1 MRGIPKKI
9 VVMIA
14 VMVFLAMTT
23 NSLMAADRLKAA
35 TTTSIENTGL
45 LYKLTEPFET
55 MFNVKVDVIAV
66 GTGKALRLGSR
77 GDVDLV
83 IVHFPAKEYE
93 FIASGYGVNRRDIM
107 HNYFTIVGPENDPA
121 QVSSAKTAVEA
132 FRKIASAKSTFISRG
147 DESGTHM
154 KELQIWKASGIKPNW
169 NGYIEGGQGMGA
181 VLTIA
186 NNKLAYTLTDIG
198 TFTGYKTKLD
208 LKELFSKD
216 DILYNPYGII
226 AINPAKFPHV
236 NYIKAMAF
244 IGFVTSPAGQ
254 KIIREFRV
262 DGQQLFWP
270 DVIP

>member
-1 MRGIPKKI
+1 MGITKKI
-9 VVMIA
+9 PIVIA
-14 VMVFLAMTT
+14 VVVFLAMTT
-23 NSLMAADRLKAA
+23 SSLMATDRLKVA
-35 TTTSIENTGL
+35 TTTSVENTGL
-45 LYKLTEPFET
+45 LYELTKPFEK
-55 MFNVKVDVIAV
+55 MFDVKVDVIAV
-66 GTGKALRLGSR
+66 GTGKALTLGSR

-93 FIASGYGVNRRDIM
+93 FVAAGYGINRRDIM
-107 HNYFTIVGPENDPA
+107 HNYFVIVGPKEDPA

-132 FRKIASAKSTFISRG
+132 FTKIASVKTTFISRG

-169 NGYIEGGQGMGA
+169 KDYVEAGQGMGA
-181 VLTIA
+181 VLTMA
-186 NNKLAYTLTDIG
+186 NNKLGYTLTDIG
-198 TFTGYKTKLD
+198 TFTSYKTKLD
-208 LKELFSKD
+208 LKELFSED